1 MTKKITAFLTAILC
15 MASMTAMT
23 AGAEVYDDHRVYY
36 EYYEGDDDTIK
47 YEHDFASLGLTIDTG
62 GEVLTKDMIKHLLPE
77 NGEEVEDEK
86 IQNWRMQFF
95 DSFSVYN
102 EEKFCGDFDVIT
114 DVNDDC
120 YFICLEEVDDD
131 DIREFGRRLMLEYD
145 FIKDI
150 QVVNSKWVSG
160 NALKFLSL
168 EGFFTE
174 EDFDVEKLLEIP
186 ELKDFYCYKNS
197 GKYFRLDLRLPEWDQ
212 QQDMVEWW
220 MGLSAEELPD
230 FYNEFHAANP
240 QYSDGRLE
248 IDVDVISQRTNHA
261 SFKSYQYMLDFCNS
275 VAEQY
280 PDVFEVLVP
289 LMEIEGGHHGEGHA
303 YSEILWDEYVGDT
316 NTDGEVDAADA
327 ADVLVIAAQNGTG
340 AGIKAT
346 SANDVNADGYVDA
359 SDAAA
364 VLSYAA
370 AKGTG
375 ADVSWV
381 DILRK

>member
-1 MTKKITAFLTAILC
+1 M
-15 MASMTAMT
+15 
-23 AGAEVYDDHRVYY
+23 
-36 EYYEGDDDTIK
+36 
-47 YEHDFASLGLTIDTG
+47 
-62 GEVLTKDMIKHLLPE
+62 
-77 NGEEVEDEK
+77 
-86 IQNWRMQFF
+86 
-95 DSFSVYN
+95 
-102 EEKFCGDFDVIT
+102 
-114 DVNDDC
+114 
-120 YFICLEEVDDD
+120 
-131 DIREFGRRLMLEYD
+131 
-145 FIKDI
+145 
-150 QVVNSKWVSG
+150 
-160 NALKFLSL
+160 
-168 EGFFTE
+168 
-174 EDFDVEKLLEIP
+174 
-186 ELKDFYCYKNS
+186 
-197 GKYFRLDLRLPEWDQ
+197 DLRLPEWDQ

-289 LMEIEGGHHGEGHA
+289 LMEIEGGHHGEGYA

-340 AGIKAT
+340 AAIKAT